1 MAKLDSALLSI
12 ELIFSENSC
21 ISILE
26 LCENYETLDEMEVI
40 DDWEESRAAYMKFDL
55 SNMRDLMEGS
65 VLDTIFEIYDV
76 AEDGSTEIIF
86 ID

>member
-1 MAKLDSALLSI
+1 M
-12 ELIFSENSC
+12 
-21 ISILE
+21 LE